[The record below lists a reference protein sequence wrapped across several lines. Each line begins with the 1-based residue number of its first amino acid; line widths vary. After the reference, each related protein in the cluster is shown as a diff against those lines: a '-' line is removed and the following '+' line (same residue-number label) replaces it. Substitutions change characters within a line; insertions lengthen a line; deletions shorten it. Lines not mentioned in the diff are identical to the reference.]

1 MYATGIMYTYELY
14 MHTSGRLVLGEEIL
28 IKVQIFTSKP
38 SLTRVDNILI
48 RSDFQ
53 PNCSRNDSEEQ

>member
-1 MYATGIMYTYELY
+1 MYATGTMYTYELY
-14 MHTSGRLVLGEEIL
+14 IHTSGRLVLGEEIL
-28 IKVQIFTSKP
+28 IIVQIFTSKP